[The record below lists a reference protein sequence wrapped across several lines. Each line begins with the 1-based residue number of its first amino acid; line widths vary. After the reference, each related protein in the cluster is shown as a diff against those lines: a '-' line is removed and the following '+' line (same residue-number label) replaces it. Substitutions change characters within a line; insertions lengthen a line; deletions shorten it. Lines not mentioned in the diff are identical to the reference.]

1 MKNKKKKGFTLIE
14 LVIVIAIIGIL
25 AAVALPRYNNSR
37 LAAAEAAHKTNVQML
52 KSAAMLRRNEMS
64 KTDGTITWPDKDENY
79 KNYVEKWPEIPSGL
93 KYSDGSKPASYTV
106 TISPQTITVNPEENA
121 FEESQEKWYTL
132 YYFS

>member
-1 MKNKKKKGFTLIE
+1 MKNNKKKGFTLIE

-37 LAAAEAAHKTNVQML
+37 LAAAEAAHKSNVQML

-64 KTDGTITWPDKDENY
+64 KTDKDIKWNKEDSDH

-93 KYSDGSKPASYTV
+93 KDSSGNTPVGYTV
-106 TISPQTITVNPEENA
+106 IITPQTITVNPEENA
-121 FEESQEKWYTL
+121 FKESQEK
-132 YYFS
+132 

>member
-64 KTDGTITWPDKDENY
+64 KTDGKITWPDKDENY

-93 KYSDGSKPASYTV
+93 KGSSGNTPDGYTV
-106 TISPQTITVNPEENA
+106 TITPQSIVVSPEED
-121 FEESQEKWYTL
+121 
-132 YYFS
+132 YFNKKD

>member
-37 LAAAEAAHKTNVQML
+37 LAAAEAAHKSNVQML

-64 KTDGTITWPDKDENY
+64 KTDKDIKWNKEDSDH

-93 KYSDGSKPASYTV
+93 KDSSGNTPVGYTV
-106 TISPQTITVNPEENA
+106 IITPQTITVNPEVNA
-121 FEESQEKWYTL
+121 FKESQEK
-132 YYFS
+132 